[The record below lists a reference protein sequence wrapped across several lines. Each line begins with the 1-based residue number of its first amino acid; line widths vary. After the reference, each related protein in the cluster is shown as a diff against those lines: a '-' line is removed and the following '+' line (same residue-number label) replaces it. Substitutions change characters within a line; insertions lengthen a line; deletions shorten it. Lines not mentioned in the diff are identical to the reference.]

1 MLAEVMSVR
10 IAMIAG
16 WMVFALAHALA
27 QGPVFDDWVR
37 WRDALTQHPDVLR
50 YYTFEDAE
58 TAQTPIVSRVGE
70 PEPFAYGVIGEATE
84 EERNLVT
91 VHGRFSEKKAVR
103 LDRGILSAP
112 QFPVSRSGFS
122 VEAWVRTHGQGA
134 LQGDRPE
141 QSATLLSQGNGY
153 WDGWR
158 ITLSYPTGTYGF
170 ELGKQPGSFGI
181 RATTPAPDGVWHHL
195 VATWDGQMACLYV
208 DGAKVASGTYA
219 GEYTSPAPNAVFRLG
234 YANAGWGA
242 AIADY
247 DEVVIYRR
255 ALNPLEVLQH
265 TLYYAPL
272 SAAHAEALSEADE
285 AATGGQADR
294 AARAYDHLLATPG
307 LHPHWAAVV
316 RLRMAN
322 IALAS
327 RNYAGAIAQ
336 YTAVLQTPD
345 LPEGLSAVALGPVI
359 QLALQS
365 GELPPSMFELVTAHA
380 GPLPAAQRMQLQL
393 NLARSYIRAGKP
405 AEAQRIYEGVLAMA
419 ELNDRDRLEVLLQA
433 GHGLTAVGQYDAAR
447 AQYRRI
453 VDATEAP
460 APYRSYA
467 LLCMGRTYTVEKQ
480 YSVARKA
487 YERLEAMA
495 DAPGVHLWEAAE
507 GKREVERLAKGL
519 PARDPADYRVQLP
532 KLRSPAMQLFV
543 SPGGDD
549 ANPGTKEKPFATLQ
563 RAQTAVRELIARG
576 LPEGGVVVNIGP
588 GEYALSAGL
597 KFTSQDTGTAV
608 APVVWRAQQKG
619 QVVLTGGR
627 EVPRLQPVTDEAIIA
642 RLPEEARDQVM
653 VSDLRAAGITEYG
666 ELKPRG
672 FAHGGGSPALELF
685 CNGEPLTPARWPN
698 EGFARAKRIVSN
710 DDRGH
715 VFEYEGTRP
724 ERWLEAKDPWVF
736 AYWKWQWAD
745 SRDPILSIDAAAQTM
760 RTPRLGESADAAPYF
775 VYNLLEEID
784 QPGEWYLDRKTGLLY
799 LYPPAGDDPPDLR
812 VSLVSDPLVSLEDVS
827 WLRLEGLTLE
837 YGQWHGVSIKGGE
850 HCLVAGCTIRNL
862 SGDAVVIDGGASHG
876 IFGCDLYNLGRGGS
890 VITGGDRKTLT
901 PGGHFIANCDV
912 HHFSRVDRTYT
923 PAVLMNG
930 VGNRVAHNR
939 FHHTPCH
946 AMRIEGN
953 DHIIEFNEV
962 FDVVTES
969 DDQGGLDMWGNA
981 GYRGVI
987 LRYNFWHDIGT
998 PYTIVHGQA
1007 GIRLDDAICEVL
1019 IYGNVFSR
1027 CSNNA
1032 FGAIQIHGGKENLVV
1047 NNIFAD
1053 CKYALSFSGWGPE
1066 GWRNF
1071 LASDFAKTRLYQ
1083 EVDITK
1089 PPYSTKYPLLARLEE
1104 NEGVNHVWRN
1114 VVYNCGEFMTRDRG
1128 IQDLMDNYVTLQNP
1142 GFREAGSLDFRLQ
1155 PDAPLLRMPGFRP
1168 IPVDEIGLYAH
1179 PLRASEP

>member
-1 MLAEVMSVR
+1 MWRAV
-10 IAMIAG
+10 IAG
-16 WMVFALAHALA
+16 WTLLILSQALA
-27 QGPVFDDWVR
+27 QGPVFDDWIH

-58 TAQTPIVSRVGE
+58 TAQTPIASRVGE
-70 PEPFAYGVIGEATE
+70 PQPFTYGVIGEATE
-84 EERNLVT
+84 EERNLLT
-91 VHGRFSEKKAVR
+91 VHGRFMEKKAVR
-103 LDRGILSAP
+103 LDRGVLSAP

-122 VEAWVRTHGQGA
+122 VEAWVCTHGQGA
-134 LQGDRPE
+134 LPGDRPE

-158 ITLSYPTGTYGF
+158 LTLSYPSATYGF

-181 RATTPAPDGVWHHL
+181 RATSAAPDGVWHHL
-195 VATWDGQMACLYV
+195 VATWDGELACLYV
-208 DGAKVASGTYA
+208 DGIKVASGTYA
-219 GEYTSPAPNAVFRLG
+219 GDYTAPAPNAFFRLG
-234 YANAGWGA
+234 YADAGWGA
-242 AIADY
+242 AIADF
-247 DEVVIYRR
+247 DEVVVYRR

-272 SAAHAEALSEADE
+272 PATHAEALSEAEE
-285 AATGGQADR
+285 AAGRGDVSQALSG
-294 AARAYDHLLATPG
+294 YEQLLATAG

-316 RLRMAN
+316 RLRLAEL
-322 IALAS
+322 ALAGH
-327 RNYAGAIAQ
+327 NYADSIAQ
-336 YTAVLQTPD
+336 YTTVLQTFE
-345 LPEGLSAVALGPVI
+345 LPEGLRAVALGPVI
-359 QLALQS
+359 QLAVQS
-365 GELPPSMFELVTAHA
+365 GELPPKMFELVTAHA

-393 NLARSYIRAGKP
+393 NLARSYIRAGKT

-419 ELNDRDRLEVLLQA
+419 ELTDRDTWEVLLQA
-433 GHGLTAVGQYDAAR
+433 GHGLAAGGQYEAAR
-447 AQYRRI
+447 AQYRRL
-453 VDATEAP
+453 VNTTEAP
-460 APYRSYA
+460 LHYRSYA
-467 LLCMGRTYTVEKQ
+467 LLCMGRTYMMEKQ

-487 YERLEAMA
+487 YERLEAMTE
-495 DAPGVHLWEAAE
+495 APGVHLWEAAE
-507 GKREVERLAKGL
+507 GKREAQRLAQGL

-532 KLRSPAMQLFV
+532 ELPPPAARFFV
-543 SPGGDD
+543 SPAGDD
-549 ANPGTKEKPFATLQ
+549 ANPGTREEPLATLQ
-563 RAQTAVRELIARG
+563 RAQAAVRALVTKG
-576 LPEGGVVVNIGP
+576 LPKGGVVVDIGP
-588 GEYALSAGL
+588 GVYELAAGL
-597 KFTSQDTGTAV
+597 KLGPQDGGTAA
-608 APVVWRAQQKG
+608 APIVWRAQQKG
-619 QVVLTGGR
+619 KAVLTGGR
-627 EVPRLQPVTDEAIIA
+627 TVPRLQPVTDQAIRA
-642 RLPEEARDQVM
+642 RLPEAARDQVM
-653 VSDLRAAGITEYG
+653 VADLKAAGITQYG
-666 ELKPRG
+666 TLTPRG
-672 FAHGGGSPALELF
+672 FSHGGGSPALEVF

-698 EGFARAKRIVSN
+698 EGFVRAKRIVAN
-710 DDRGH
+710 DERGN
-715 VFEYEGTRP
+715 VFEYDDSRP
-724 ERWLEAKDPWVF
+724 ERWTQAKDPWVF
-736 AYWKWQWAD
+736 GYWKWQWAD
-745 SRDPILSIDAAAQTM
+745 SRDPVLEVDTAARTM
-760 RTPRLGESADAAPYF
+760 RIPQVTYGGAEAGAPYF

-784 QPGEWYLDRKTGLLY
+784 QPGEWYLDRETGLLY
-799 LYPPAGDDPPDLR
+799 VYPPAGDETPDLR
-812 VSLVSDPLVSLEDVS
+812 VSIVSDPLVSLEGVS
-827 WLRLEGLTLE
+827 WLRLEGLTLD

-850 HCLVAGCTIRNL
+850 HCLLAACTIRNV
-862 SGDAVVIDGGASHG
+862 SGDAVVIEGGTNHG

-912 HHFSRVDRTYT
+912 HHFSRLDRTYT
-923 PAVLMNG
+923 PAVLLNG
-930 VGNRVAHNR
+930 VGNRVSHNR

-953 DHIIEFNEV
+953 DHVIEFNEV

-981 GYRGVI
+981 GYRGVV

-1071 LASDFAKTRLYQ
+1071 LASDFAKTRLYE

-1089 PPYSTKYPLLARLEE
+1089 PPYSTKYPRLAHLED

-1114 VVYNCGEFMTRDRG
+1114 VVFNCGAFMTRDRG

-1142 GFREAGSLDFRLQ
+1142 GFRDTEGLDFRLQ
-1155 PDAPLLRMPGFRP
+1155 PDAPLRRMPGFRP